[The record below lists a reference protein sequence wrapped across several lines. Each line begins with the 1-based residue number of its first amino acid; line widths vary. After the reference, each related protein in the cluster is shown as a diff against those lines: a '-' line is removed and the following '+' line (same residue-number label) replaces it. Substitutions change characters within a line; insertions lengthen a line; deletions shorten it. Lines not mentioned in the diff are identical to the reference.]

1 MNRHERPARG
11 VAEPEPAQRA
21 ASPYEGLAGNRSAS
35 KISPQQLDRL
45 AVVYIRQSSPQQ
57 VLDHRESRARQYAL
71 ADYAQALGWPKERI
85 LVIDED
91 QGQTATTADQR
102 SGFQRL
108 LTEVTLKHVGLILGL
123 EMSRLCRSNRDW
135 AYLSDVCGVFDTLL
149 GDQDGIYD
157 PNDVNDRMVLGLKG
171 ILSEM
176 ELTMMR
182 NRLER
187 GRQHKAARGELF
199 QKVPIGYVKLPNGQV
214 ALDPDE
220 QVRAVVSL
228 VFDKYDELESVYA
241 LWRYLLRHH
250 ICLGIRLQE
259 GPRRGQLEWRWP
271 RATTLY
277 AMLHHPMYAGAYVF
291 GRRRRQRRRAG
302 AVAAPEPV
310 LRNLPMSEWQVLLRD
325 RVPAYITWERY
336 EANRQR
342 LQQHRSD
349 PDSPGRVRKG
359 TALLSGLLVCG
370 RCGSRLRVSYKGGQ
384 KSYYACGRHHH
395 DPHHP
400 PCPGLS
406 AAPIDDGV
414 TEQVLHAL
422 EPAALALSLQ
432 ALHDLEEERGR
443 LDRHW
448 QQRLQR
454 ARYETERAERQ
465 YHSVEPE
472 NRLVARTLEQRWEE
486 ALQAQRQLQE
496 DYDRFGHAQPT
507 CLTAAERVRVQA
519 LAHDIPA
526 LWHAPQTTPAD
537 KKEMIRCIVD
547 KVVVTIAKTSVEVGV
562 AMHWKGGQV
571 TQHSCRRRSRSY
583 ADLPNREELL
593 RRVVYWRQRGG
604 STAAI
609 AAKLTEEGFRPPK
622 RRDTFTA
629 EMALHL
635 LHECGLGA
643 EHHQADLL
651 DKHEWRAADLAGH
664 IGIDRKRLHVWIQR
678 GWVHARRTPIDKH
691 WLVWADARELRRL
704 RKLAAAICAAP
715 SGRPAPILTKPGKRS
730 TK

>member
-1 MNRHERPARG
+1 MSKPDAPGRCAAERASVPRT
-11 VAEPEPAQRA
+11 V
-21 ASPYEGLAGNRSAS
+21 SPYTGFVGNPGSS
-35 KISPQQLDRL
+35 KIGPQQLDRL

-71 ADYAQALGWPKERI
+71 ADYAQALGWPRERI

-91 QGQTATTADQR
+91 QGQTATTAEQR
-102 SGFQRL
+102 RGFQRL
-108 LTEVTLKHVGLILGL
+108 VTEVTLKHVGLILGL

-199 QKVPIGYVKLPNGQV
+199 QRVPIGYVKLPNGQV

-228 VFDKYDELESVYA
+228 VFDKYDELGSVYA
-241 LWRYLLRHH
+241 LWHYLLRHQ
-250 ICLGIRLQE
+250 ICLGVRLQE
-259 GPRRGQLEWRWP
+259 GPRRGQLEWHWP
-271 RATTLY
+271 RTTTLY

-291 GRRRRQRRRAG
+291 GRRRRQRRRSG
-302 AVAAPEPV
+302 VAAATEPV

-342 LQQHRSD
+342 LQQHRSS
-349 PDSPGRVRKG
+349 PDSPGSVRQG

-370 RCGSRLRVSYKGGQ
+370 RCGRRLQISYKGGR
-384 KSYYACGRHHH
+384 KSYYSCLRHHH
-395 DPHHP
+395 DPNHP
-400 PCPGLS
+400 RCPGLG
-406 AAPIDDGV
+406 AGPIDHCV
-414 TEQVLHAL
+414 AEQVLHAL

-432 ALHDLEEERGR
+432 ALHDLEEERRR
-443 LDRHW
+443 LDQHW

-454 ARYETERAERQ
+454 AHYETQRAERQ

-496 DYDRFGHAQPT
+496 EYDRLVQAQPPR
-507 CLTAAERVRVQA
+507 LTEAERARVQT
-519 LAHDIPA
+519 LAQDIPA
-526 LWHAPQTTPAD
+526 LWQAPRTTPAD
-537 KKEMIRCIVD
+537 KKEIIRCVVD
-547 KVVVTIAKTSVEVGV
+547 KVVVTIAETCVDVGV
-562 AMHWKGGQV
+562 AIHWKGGQV
-571 TQHSCRRRSRSY
+571 TQHRCQRRIRSY

-593 RRVVYWRQRGG
+593 RRVVYWRQRGC
-604 STAAI
+604 TAAGI
-609 AAKLTEEGFRPPK
+609 ATKLTEEGFRPPK
-622 RRDTFTA
+622 RRDTFTG
-629 EMALHL
+629 EMALDL
-635 LHECGLGA
+635 LHACGLGA

-651 DKHEWRAADLAGH
+651 AKQEWQAADLARH
-664 IGIDRKRLHVWIQR
+664 LGIDPKRMNVWIQR
-678 GWVHARRTPIDKH
+678 GWVQARRTPIAKR

-704 RKLAAAICAAP
+704 RKLAVTIPAAP
-715 SGRPAPILTKPGKRS
+715 GGRPDPTLTKPGKRT

>member
-1 MNRHERPARG
+1 MSKHKSLGHRAG
-11 VAEPEPAQRA
+11 EPEPAQRA
-21 ASPYEGLAGNRSAS
+21 TSQQHGLAGNRGSS
-35 KISPQQLDRL
+35 KIGPAQLERL
-45 AVVYIRQSSPQQ
+45 AIVYIRQSSPQQ

-71 ADYAQALGWPKERI
+71 ADYAQELGWPKERI

-91 QGQTATTADQR
+91 QGQTATSADQR

-135 AYLSDVCGVFDTLL
+135 AHLSDVCGVFDTLL
-149 GDQDGIYD
+149 GDQDGLYD

-171 ILSEM
+171 IISEM

-228 VFDKYDELESVYA
+228 VFDKYDELGTVYA
-241 LWRYLLRHH
+241 LWHYLLRHK
-250 ICLGIRLQE
+250 ICLGVRMQE
-259 GPRRGQLEWRWP
+259 GPRRGQLEWHWP
-271 RATTLY
+271 RTTTLY

-291 GRRRRQRRRAG
+291 GRRRRQRRRSG
-302 AVAAPEPV
+302 AAAAPEPV

-342 LQQHRSD
+342 LQQHRSS
-349 PDSPGRVRKG
+349 PDSPGSVRTG
-359 TALLSGLLVCG
+359 TALLCGLLVCG
-370 RCGSRLRVSYKGGQ
+370 RCGSRLQISYKGGR
-384 KSYYACGRHHH
+384 KSYYSCGRHRR
-395 DPHHP
+395 DPNHP
-400 PCPGLS
+400 PCPGMG
-406 AAPIDDGV
+406 AGPIDGCV
-414 TEQVLHAL
+414 AEQVLHAL

-432 ALHDLEEERGR
+432 AIQNLEEERSR

-454 ARYETERAERQ
+454 TRYDTERAERQ
-465 YHSVEPE
+465 YHNVEPE

-486 ALQAQRQLQE
+486 ALQVQRQLQE
-496 DYDRFGHAQPT
+496 DYDRFVHAQPT
-507 CLTAAERVRVQA
+507 RFSEGERARVHA
-519 LAHDIPA
+519 LAKDIPA

-537 KKEMIRCIVD
+537 KKEIIRCIVE
-547 KVVVTIAKTSVEVGV
+547 KVVVTIAEANVEVGV
-562 AMHWKGGQV
+562 AIHWKGGQV
-571 TQHSCRRRSRSY
+571 TQHRCRRRIHSY

-593 RRVVYWRQRGG
+593 RRVVYWRQRGC
-604 STAAI
+604 TAAAI
-609 AAKLTEEGFRPPK
+609 AAKLTEEGFQPPK
-622 RRDTFTA
+622 RGDRFTVQ
-629 EMALHL
+629 MALHL
-635 LHECGLGA
+635 LHACGLGA

-651 DKHEWRAADLAGH
+651 EKHEWRAPDLARQVG
-664 IGIDRKRLHVWIQR
+664 IGRKRLNVWIQR
-678 GWVHARRTPIDKH
+678 GWVHARRTPIYKH
-691 WLVWADARELRRL
+691 WLIWADASELRRL
-704 RKLAAAICAAP
+704 RKLAAAIRAAAG
-715 SGRPAPILTKPGKRS
+715 GRPDPALTKPGKRP
-730 TK
+730 KK